1 MEKISTTAERLE
13 ELMKFCGI
21 NQNDICKKTGIPK
34 SAMSMYVSGQRFPR
48 QNRLSDLAEAYGVS
62 ETWLMGYDV
71 PMKPDSENRIR
82 YWTYLLICMS

>member
-13 ELMKFCGI
+13 ELMKFYDI

-62 ETWLMGYDV
+62 ETWLM
-71 PMKPDSENRIR
+71 
-82 YWTYLLICMS
+82 